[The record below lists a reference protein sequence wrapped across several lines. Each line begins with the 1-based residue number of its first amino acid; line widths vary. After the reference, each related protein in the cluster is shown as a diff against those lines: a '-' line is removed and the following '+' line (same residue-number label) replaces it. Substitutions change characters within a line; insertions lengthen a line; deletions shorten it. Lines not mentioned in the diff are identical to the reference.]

1 MMKVRGEKMN
11 TTNRKKGFV
20 YEIKKNKI
28 LYMMFLPVALYFF
41 LFSYVPMPGIIIAF
55 KDFTYDGLVF
65 GSKWNGLENFRYFFE
80 SGKLLQV
87 TINTVIY
94 NMVFLVSSTV
104 VAVLAGVFVA
114 EMSGKYFKKVAQSF
128 MFLPYFISWVTVSA
142 FFYNIFSFDFGVLNT
157 LLRSLNMTPVDIYS
171 NPTIWMFILP
181 FFYIWKNIGFTS
193 VMYLASIMGI
203 DTESY
208 ESAKIDGANVF
219 QRIRHI
225 TLPALKPTIITL
237 LLLGI
242 SRVMRGEFDMFY
254 QLVGENGLLLD
265 KTDII
270 DTLVFRS
277 LISLNDFGMA
287 SAAGFYQSILC
298 FVIIYGV
305 NALVKKFNGEYALF

>member
-1 MMKVRGEKMN
+1 VNR
-11 TTNRKKGFV
+11 TNRKKGFV

-28 LYMMFLPVALYFF
+28 LYMMFLPVALYFL
-41 LFSYVPMPGIIIAF
+41 LFAYVPMPGIIIAF
-55 KDFTYDGLVF
+55 KEFTYDGLIF

-94 NMVFLVSSTV
+94 NVVFLISSTV

-181 FFYIWKNIGFTS
+181 FFYIWKTIGFTS

>member
-11 TTNRKKGFV
+11 TINRKKGFV

-28 LYMMFLPVALYFF
+28 LYMMFLPVALYFL
-41 LFSYVPMPGIIIAF
+41 LFAYVPMPGIIIAF

-181 FFYIWKNIGFTS
+181 FFYIWKTIGFTS